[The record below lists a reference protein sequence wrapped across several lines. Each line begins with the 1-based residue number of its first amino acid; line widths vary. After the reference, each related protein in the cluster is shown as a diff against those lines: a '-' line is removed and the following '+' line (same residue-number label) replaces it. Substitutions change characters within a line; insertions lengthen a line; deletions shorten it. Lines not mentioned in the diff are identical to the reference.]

1 MSKRRIA
8 SLLCAVF
15 MVAGMMLPLSGCGF
29 VTSQGKDYRN
39 ARDSVVLIY
48 AEDAFGNGYTGS
60 GFAIGEPG
68 KPIQYIV
75 TNYHCVF
82 DTYELLFLEDGSLVQ
97 NPFYNEKMSV
107 RVYFSAAANR
117 FMNAEIY
124 RSNQSKDL
132 AVLRLPEPTTERE
145 AMVFSPMRMTDVD
158 GQFWAYGY
166 PWTAEVGGQD
176 FMRFDQSDIAATSG
190 GIQKP
195 TRVSNNLVQ
204 DADVYLLDLEIRQGN
219 SGGPLVNER
228 GEVVGINTFAYDD
241 GDARVS
247 FAVAIDELMR
257 MIDRN
262 HIPYTVAGDVI
273 VANVIIL
280 AVGAVIVLAAAAAA
294 IIIAGKKKKP
304 APVAANS
311 AAAGTP
317 AAAAAVQPSVRA
329 GIRATGGQFAGRSF
343 DVKGRLIIG
352 RDAAKCTVAFPVDS
366 AGISGVHCEIYLE
379 GSTAYLRDLGSS
391 YGTFLSNGTKLPAKA
406 PQRLN
411 NGDRFYVADAA
422 NTFEFSMM

>member
-1 MSKRRIA
+1 
-8 SLLCAVF
+8 
-15 MVAGMMLPLSGCGF
+15 MVTGIMLSFSGCGF

-48 AEDAFGNGYTGS
+48 AEDAFGNGFTGS

-82 DTYELLFLEDGSLVQ
+82 DTFESLLLEDGSLVQ

-132 AVLRLPEPTTERE
+132 AVLRLPEPTNERE

-219 SGGPLVNER
+219 SGGPLVNEK

-241 GDARVS
+241 GNARVS

-262 HIPYTVAGDVI
+262 HISYTVAGDVI

-280 AVGAVIVLAAAAAA
+280 AAGAIIVLAVAAVAM
-294 IIIAGKKKKP
+294 IIAGKKKKP
-304 APVAANS
+304 VAVVAGSAQAAPVI
-311 AAAGTP
+311 P
-317 AAAAAVQPSVRA
+317 AQPSVKA
-329 GIRATGGQFAGRSF
+329 YIRATGGQFAGRNF
-343 DVKGRLIIG
+343 DVKNRVIIG
-352 RDAAKCTVAFPVDS
+352 RDASKCTIAFPVDS

-379 GSTAYLRDLGSS
+379 SATAYLRDLDSS
-391 YGTFLSNGTKLPAKA
+391 YGTFLANGTKLPAKA

-411 NGDRFYVADAA
+411 NGDRFYVADTE